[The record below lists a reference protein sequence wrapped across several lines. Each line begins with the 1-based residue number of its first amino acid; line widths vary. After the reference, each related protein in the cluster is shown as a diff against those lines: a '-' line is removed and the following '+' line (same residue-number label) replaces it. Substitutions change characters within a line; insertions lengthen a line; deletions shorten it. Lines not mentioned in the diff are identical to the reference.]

1 MFNFSYIIKSQII
14 KSQIT
19 VMLSSQTGTKRK
31 SVMFRRTALKALF
44 SLTTASLLIFNNP
57 QKSYAGSDAGSS
69 GGSGGGGSS
78 SGNDD
83 SSSGGSSS
91 SGGGSSS
98 GNDDSSSGGSSSR
111 RGGSSRGGSSSS
123 DGGSSASS
131 PSGPDDVLTGDDA
144 SDTDSQDDLLR
155 RLDQSL
161 QSDGLET
168 VTSDNLQ
175 STLDAFK

>member
-1 MFNFSYIIKSQII
+1 
-14 KSQIT
+14 
-19 VMLSSQTGTKRK
+19 
-31 SVMFRRTALKALF
+31 MFRRTALKALF
-44 SLTTASLLIFNNP
+44 SLTTASLLIFRNP
-57 QKSYAGSDAGSS
+57 HKSYAGSDAGSS
-69 GGSGGGGSS
+69 GGSGGGDSGGGSS

-91 SGGGSSS
+91 SSGGSSS
-98 GNDDSSSGGSSSR
+98 SSNDSSTGGSSSSSGGSF
-111 RGGSSRGGSSSS
+111 RGGSSSR

-168 VTSDNLQ
+168 VTPDNLQ
-175 STLDAFK
+175 STLDAFQ

>member
-1 MFNFSYIIKSQII
+1 
-14 KSQIT
+14 
-19 VMLSSQTGTKRK
+19 
-31 SVMFRRTALKALF
+31 MFRRTALKALF

-57 QKSYAGSDAGSS
+57 HKSYAGSDAGSS

-78 SGNDD
+78 SSSND

-91 SGGGSSS
+91 S
-98 GNDDSSSGGSSSR
+98 

-144 SDTDSQDDLLR
+144 SDTDSQDDLIR

-175 STLDAFK
+175 STLEAFK